1 MNLPGENSITLSYNA
16 IGAMLEAALNNG
28 RDGEPRVRVTNVKRT
43 GSFSDEITFEITT
56 DPLPAP
62 GPVTMPE
69 PDPPVLL
76 PASVDGIPL

>member
-1 MNLPGENSITLSYNA
+1 MNLPGTNSITLSHEALAA
-16 IGAMLEAALNNG
+16 IVEDHLNSESIRG
-28 RDGEPRVRVTNVKRT
+28 RRVRVTNVKRAST
-43 GSFSDEITFEITT
+43 FSDEIAFEITT

-62 GPVTMPE
+62 GPVTMLE